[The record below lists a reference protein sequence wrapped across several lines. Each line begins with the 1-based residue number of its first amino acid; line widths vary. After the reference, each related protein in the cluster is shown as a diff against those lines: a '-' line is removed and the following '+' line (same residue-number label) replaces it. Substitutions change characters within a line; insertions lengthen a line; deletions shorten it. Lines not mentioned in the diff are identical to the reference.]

1 MNFQPRIRL
10 RLTTWYVASVVIL
23 VLAAVLTMREW
34 ARRTIA
40 LQNEE
45 ATDRSVELVRSFF
58 RAELSEYRVVEPTIS
73 HISGELVFAA
83 MGIEFVRPD
92 GSVVPAAPNRP
103 RHMALRPPVRQTDEM
118 LDPSLAPHWKL
129 RLRIS
134 QYDLVQA
141 RNRID
146 RATLIVTPIL
156 MLLAAIVGWLVTGR
170 SLRPVGLMADAAER
184 ITPDSRSRRLP
195 ISDANDEF
203 GRLGRRFN
211 SLLER
216 LEGAMAQQQRF
227 LADAAHEL
235 RTPIA
240 RMLGDAEVQL
250 GAAPNGAGDRDALE
264 RLHGELARA
273 SSLVDEL
280 LQLARADSGAVMASL
295 QPGYLDDVIS
305 DAIAPFERE
314 SHRIG
319 VTLVVEALEE
329 APAQIDARLI
339 TRLLGVL
346 LDNAL
351 HYTPKG
357 GTVRVRVRT
366 EGGQAILEIEDDG
379 IGIPDSERPHIFE
392 RFYRGNLARQLSPNG
407 SGLGLAI
414 AAWIA
419 HQHDGAIVVLPSE
432 RGGTVFRLTMPSGE
446 YQRRT
451 SQLAHLSR

>member
-1 MNFQPRIRL
+1 MTFQPRIRL
-10 RLTTWYVASVVIL
+10 RLTTWYVVSVVIL
-23 VLAAVLTMREW
+23 VLASVLAMREW

-58 RAELSEYRVVEPTIS
+58 RAELSEYRAVEPTIA
-73 HISGELVFAA
+73 HISGELIFAA

-92 GSVVPAAPNRP
+92 GTVVPAAQNRS

-118 LDPSLAPHWKL
+118 LDPALAPHWKL

-134 QYDLVQA
+134 QYDLVHA
-141 RNRID
+141 RERID
-146 RATLIVTPIL
+146 HATLIVTPIVI
-156 MLLAAIVGWLVTGR
+156 LLAAVVGWLVTGR
-170 SLRPVGLMADAAER
+170 SLRPVGLMADAAEH

-195 ISDANDEF
+195 VGDANDEF

-211 SLLER
+211 ELLER

-240 RMLGDAEVQL
+240 RMLGDAEVRL
-250 GAAPNGAGDRDALE
+250 GAPPNARGDRDAIE
-264 RLHGELARA
+264 RLHSELARA

-295 QPGYLDDVIS
+295 EPAYLDDVVS
-305 DAIAPFERE
+305 DAVAPFERE
-314 SHRIG
+314 AHRIG
-319 VTLVVEALEE
+319 VHLVVETLEE
-329 APAQIDARLI
+329 APAEIDARLI
-339 TRLLGVL
+339 SRLLGVL

-357 GTVRVRVRT
+357 GSVRVRVRSDD
-366 EGGQAILEIEDDG
+366 GSAILEVEDDG
-379 IGIPDSERPHIFE
+379 IGIPESERPHIFE
-392 RFYRGNLARQLSPNG
+392 RFYRGSSARQLSPNG

-419 HQHDGAIVVLPSE
+419 HQHDGTITALPNE
-432 RGGTVFRLTMPSGE
+432 RGGTVFRLTIPSGKA
-446 YQRRT
+446 QRRT
-451 SQLAHLSR
+451 SQMAHHSR